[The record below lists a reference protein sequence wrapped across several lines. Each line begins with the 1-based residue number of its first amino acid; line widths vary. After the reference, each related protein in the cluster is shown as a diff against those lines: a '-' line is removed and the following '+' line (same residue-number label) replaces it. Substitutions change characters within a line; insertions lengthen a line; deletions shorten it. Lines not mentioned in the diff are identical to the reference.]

1 MTVYCSIAL
10 QETDMSELF
19 TPLPIRGVTLR
30 NRLAVSPMCQYQ
42 AVDGFTSD
50 YHLIHYGRF
59 ALGGFGLVMV
69 EATGISP
76 EGRITHGDVGLWND
90 AHIAGLARIAAAIR
104 QHGAVPGI
112 QLGHA
117 GPKASLLRPW
127 DGNST
132 VLETPMFA
140 GEERWPTVGASAVPA
155 ADEWPAPIA
164 LDDDGIAKVRAD
176 FVSAARRALTAGF
189 DVVEIHAAHGFL
201 LNAFLSPLTNTRTDA
216 YGGSLENRM
225 RLPLEIARDVRAVWP
240 DDKPLFVRI
249 SAVDGS
255 HEDWTIEDSVALATA
270 LKAIGVD
277 VIDNSS
283 GGFGVFHYP
292 TGYGF
297 QVPFAARV
305 REGAGIMTMAVGLI
319 VDAHQA
325 EAVVANGEADIVALG
340 HAALNNPNFAFH
352 AEQTLGAS
360 DPAAPFANWVT
371 QLGWWFDHRA
381 GRLATLGPVPV
392 RKAA

>member
-1 MTVYCSIAL
+1 
-10 QETDMSELF
+10 MSALF

-42 AVDGFTSD
+42 AVDGVTSD

-69 EATGISP
+69 EATGVSP
-76 EGRITHGDVGLWND
+76 EGRITHGDIGLWDD
-90 AHIAGLARIAAAIR
+90 AQIDGLARIAASIR

-127 DGNST
+127 DGNSP
-132 VLETPMFA
+132 VLATPKFA
-140 GEERWPTVGASAVPA
+140 HEQRWPTFGASAVPA
-155 ADEWPAPIA
+155 AEGWDAPVA
-164 LDDDGIAKVRAD
+164 LDDAGIAKVRAD
-176 FVSAARRALTAGF
+176 FAAAARRALAAGF

-225 RLPLEIARDVRAVWP
+225 RLPLEIARDLRAIWP

-255 HEDWTIEDSVALATA
+255 HDGWRIEDSVTFARA
-270 LKAIGVD
+270 LKEIGVD

-340 HAALNNPNFAFH
+340 HAALANPNFAFH
-352 AEQTLGAS
+352 AEQALGAA
-360 DPAAPFANWVT
+360 DPAAPFANWET
-371 QLGWWFDHRA
+371 QMGWWLDHRA
-381 GRLATLGPVPV
+381 GRLAALGPVPV
-392 RKAA
+392 PALDREAA